1 VFSQII
7 GQYRRPRQNQQRQYP
22 VQPPR
27 VQRRREDTHLEATR
41 QGKTLV
47 LAISNYSDQGR
58 YKSIFTSFS
67 LPRGHAS
74 VGHLYRT
81 RRSAILPR
89 PSQTRGQVKITLA
102 ARIITTYQQNN
113 MQHLPRI
120 YRLANRPDP
129 TYEAWVTN
137 SWCISSV
144 YFEHREDLSIECRA
158 CYLNL
163 LPCDQELYRGV
174 SRHYLNFGSLDRVE
188 ECATCN
194 TRIGVARPLNS
205 CEICPLIQAQFLTY
219 LHEEGESPWEDPEP
233 TIVGINT
240 IRL

>member
-1 VFSQII
+1 VIRNVTNPSLLLSL
-7 GQYRRPRQNQQRQYP
+7 YH
-22 VQPPR
+22 V
-27 VQRRREDTHLEATR
+27 ATR
-41 QGKTLV
+41 RS
-47 LAISNYSDQGR
+47 A
-58 YKSIFTSFS
+58 IFTKRVGRPYCLAVVSHV
-67 LPRGHAS
+67 LIAS

-102 ARIITTYQQNN
+102 ARINITYQRNN

-144 YFEHREDLSIECRA
+144 YFEHREDLSIACRA

-205 CEICPLIQAQFLTY
+205 CEICPLIQARFLTY